1 MPWLDFTLPDAMN
14 KLGAV
19 NVAYLF
25 KPNMTGFYLTFRA
38 FFYGELEAKYG
49 KYLPLYLKNK
59 SRHIREFLEESN
71 KLRDDFVFSMDFSEN
86 TAVMKKHSAGTII
99 AKYYEKG
106 NVPSD
111 EELINDLNYFLELYQ
126 FVIDNYEDKTDLSVD
141 EWVEVLEN
149 EEIIDEKMFSI
160 LDIMYNMDDYSA
172 TTGQIS
178 EKREEIGFDN
188 EKSYNSI
195 IISNSRRIKE
205 FLNKKP
211 IFNDDGTENYWTRF
225 FYGKKVDGSFQF
237 KLQDNLNEAFSRV
250 DRINDSGVE
259 SESFDDININNE
271 FEHKLEVEPM
281 SKEENNYNSFYDYLT
296 KNEYLFDKETIENYL
311 LSLKVKP
318 FAILTGNSGTGKT
331 KLSQLFAQYL
341 ENNFS
346 GEIKKSGSISTEV
359 TVGKSSE
366 SGGWSLNRN
375 DLKELIPIDE
385 LENRYS
391 ILVDGV
397 PAEGD
402 LKLNPRLFY
411 KGNELKQHLED
422 LAREDARQK
431 VPLQILLDGENII
444 ENDDSQDLIGNES
457 VIVSDDSQELFGNE
471 SVIENVDSE
480 YIAFKTKKS
489 TKVLNNFSLG
499 NKTVK
504 VLLDRY
510 KYYYQMDFYFDG
522 YKIRRTFYTLCYAQS
537 DDEKLINHLNSLDN
551 YHDIEIKIRKEDI
564 LNTFLDENSVEK
576 RKISFN
582 RRIKPQHYWVFPNTE
597 WENITNIKRNYTWN
611 AIVDGKR
618 TKFDFGIRR
627 VDFWIDPNEDEGFKE
642 IFDNKNNND
651 TIRIEADLS
660 SIKGYEWH
668 PNIDLEEELGFIL
681 LNGNGNIIEHNSN
694 HVIHEE
700 IEEDN
705 SEIVCEEN
713 KIIQSNYKIIP
724 VGANWTEN
732 RHIVGYYNVI
742 TNEYQDTPAYKLID
756 QANNSTEPYF
766 LILDEMNLSHVERY
780 FADFLSAI
788 ESGEKIPLYGEEELT
803 LPSNL
808 FIIGTVNVDETTYM
822 FSPKVLDRAN
832 VIEFETY
839 SASDYMNNKI
849 NLEPPSGNISYLED
863 PLEGNYIREYG
874 IDELRDLFAEVTV
887 DGEPFWNKL
896 TEEITTFQEILKK
909 SGFDFGFRVI
919 NEIVRFMAV
928 AWEYENKPQEFTEW
942 KRYFDACIKQK
953 MLPKLHGSEKIIGQ
967 TLKELFNASVGDHY
981 TYETAKYPQS
991 ARKLKEMRE
1000 VLRKQRYVSFIN

>member
-126 FVIDNYEDKTDLSVD
+126 FVIDNYEDKTDLSVE

-160 LDIMYNMDDYSA
+160 LNIMYNMDDYSA

-250 DRINDSGVE
+250 DRINDSVVE

-331 KLSQLFAQYL
+331 KLSQLFAKYIAELKINKLKNSQFSDSDDGYFTIRAKTNKSSWKNSGWTLPRENFYNILPFDEIEGKYDIDVDGIKAKCTLEILTQLFYDNDDLKGYFKELYDKNENGITELRIKKDDLKDIVSEDFIKESTINLKKTSGKSAYKENQWFLPKEFFDYLPFHFGYLPCNILVNGIHSTAKFRIMCRIRFERNNVLQDYLRENDGKEVNLVIKMDPINL
-341 ENNFS
+341 ENFKS
-346 GEIKKSGSISTEV
+346 KWVTDKK
-359 TVGKSSE
+359 
-366 SGGWSLNRN
+366 
-375 DLKELIPIDE
+375 DFDE
-385 LENRYS
+385 DEN
-391 ILVDGV
+391 
-397 PAEGD
+397 
-402 LKLNPRLFY
+402 
-411 KGNELKQHLED
+411 
-422 LAREDARQK
+422 
-431 VPLQILLDGENII
+431 
-444 ENDDSQDLIGNES
+444 
-457 VIVSDDSQELFGNE
+457 
-471 SVIENVDSE
+471 
-480 YIAFKTKKS
+480 
-489 TKVLNNFSLG
+489 
-499 NKTVK
+499 
-504 VLLDRY
+504 
-510 KYYYQMDFYFDG
+510 
-522 YKIRRTFYTLCYAQS
+522 
-537 DDEKLINHLNSLDN
+537 
-551 YHDIEIKIRKEDI
+551 DI
-564 LNTFLDENSVEK
+564 LN
-576 RKISFN
+576 
-582 RRIKPQHYWVFPNTE
+582 
-597 WENITNIKRNYTWN
+597 
-611 AIVDGKR
+611 
-618 TKFDFGIRR
+618 
-627 VDFWIDPNEDEGFKE
+627 
-642 IFDNKNNND
+642 
-651 TIRIEADLS
+651 
-660 SIKGYEWH
+660 
-668 PNIDLEEELGFIL
+668 
-681 LNGNGNIIEHNSN
+681 
-694 HVIHEE
+694 
-700 IEEDN
+700 
-705 SEIVCEEN
+705 
-713 KIIQSNYKIIP
+713 NYKIIP

-742 TNEYQDTPAYKLID
+742 TNKYQSTPAYDLIKHA
-756 QANNSTEPYF
+756 QRFSKPHF

-788 ESGEKIPLYGEEELT
+788 ESGEPIPLYGQNNLEI
-803 LPSNL
+803 PSNL

-832 VIEFETY
+832 VLEFNPL
-839 SASDYMNNKI
+839 SAEDYM
-849 NLEPPSGNISYLED
+849 LGSVDTDAPSGDVNYLEN
-863 PLEGNYIREYG
+863 PLSDIG
-874 IDELRDLFAEVTV
+874 INDLNINDLHDIFKDVMVGDVKLWDILSDEIF
-887 DGEPFWNKL
+887 N
-896 TEEITTFQEILKK
+896 FQQILKK

-919 NEIVRFMAV
+919 NEIVRFMLV
-928 AWEYENKPQEFTEW
+928 SWKYEGKPSNWTNWE
-942 KRYFDACIKQK
+942 RYFDAQIKQK
-953 MLPKLHGSEKIIGQ
+953 MLPKLHGSEKIIGE
-967 TLKELFNASVGDHY
+967 TLDELYKECLRNPNFAFE
-981 TYETAKYPQS
+981 ETIKYPS
-991 ARKLKEMRE
+991 SFKKIDEMRKI
-1000 VLRKQRYVSFIN
+1000 LNKQRYMSFIN